1 MKFAARSAQ
10 IPLPGFDWK
19 KSQAFGGAGKAKGNP
34 RTARPVAVK
43 RPMHLV
49 MKSAWIKPATSNAG
63 GVTSL
68 ILIAGQIEKIARDV
82 GNKTLVQL
90 RDIAVAHDHVH
101 LVIQPKS
108 IYAYRRFIRALSG
121 ILARTILNA
130 QKGRAWRKASS
141 LKHFWQARPFTRIV
155 EWGKDYVGIKNY
167 LIKNRLDLLGMD
179 RLSAHEMLQKIAR
192 LLKTQTLVP
201 LGFA

>member
-1 MKFAARSAQ
+1 MKFATRSAQ

-34 RTARPVAVK
+34 RTARPVAIK

-49 MKSAWIKPATSNAG
+49 MKSNRLPRAKSF
-63 GVTSL
+63 
-68 ILIAGQIEKIARDV
+68 ILMAKQIEKVCRNV
-82 GNKTLVQL
+82 GHKTLVQL

-108 IYAYRRFIRALSG
+108 IHAYRRFIRALSG
-121 ILARTILNA
+121 ILARILLDA
-130 QKGRAWRKASS
+130 QKGRAWKRASS
-141 LKHFWQARPFTRIV
+141 LNHFWQARPFTRIV
-155 EWGKDYVGIKNY
+155 KWGKDYSGIKNY
-167 LIKNRLDLLGMD
+167 LMKNRPDPIGLEPLG
-179 RLSAHEMLQKIAR
+179 AQQILQKISQLQR
-192 LLKTQTLVP
+192 NQLLVP

>member
-1 MKFAARSAQ
+1 MKFAARSVQ

-34 RTARPVAVK
+34 RTARPIAVK

-49 MKSAWIKPATSNAG
+49 MKSAWMKLSTSNVG

-68 ILIAGQIEKIARDV
+68 ILMASQIEKITRDV

-121 ILARTILNA
+121 ILARTILDA

-167 LIKNRLDLLGMD
+167 VMKNRLDLLGID
-179 RLSAHEMLQKIAR
+179 RLSAHEMLQKIAQLR
-192 LLKTQTLVP
+192 AEQNLIS
-201 LGFA
+201 LGFS